1 MVAREQPWP
10 VGAPGWVGLTVSDVG
25 AATGFYG
32 DLLGWS
38 FRTSST
44 PDGRPYLFAT
54 RRGRLV
60 AGIVQA
66 ATPGV
71 PAEWVTYLT
80 VDDTAATVDRAEAAG
95 GEVLMGVLPVVE
107 AAEVAIIRDPTGA
120 AVGVWRPGMHVGF
133 EATQEPGTLAWVEL
147 LTDDVPVA
155 QGFYGAV
162 FGLAF
167 QPLPEIAGYL
177 TVLADDAVV
186 GGLGPLGSMADGVD
200 EPHWLVY
207 FRVTDMAAALTV
219 AETHGGRPDAPF
231 DTEFGR
237 LAVVRGPE
245 GEVFALMADLPPAD
259 EPSAAPAG

>member
-1 MVAREQPWP
+1 MTARERPWP

-32 DLLGWS
+32 DLLGWT
-38 FRTSST
+38 FRTSAT
-44 PDGRPYLFAT
+44 PDGRPYLFALHD
-54 RRGRLV
+54 GRLA

-71 PAEWVTYLT
+71 PPEWVTYLT
-80 VDDTAATVDRAEAAG
+80 TDDTARTLDRAEEAG
-95 GEVLMGVLPVVE
+95 GEVLMGVLPVVGGS
-107 AAEVAIIRDPTGA
+107 EVAILQDPTGA
-120 AVGVWRPGMHVGF
+120 VVGLWRPGEHIGF
-133 EATQEPGTLAWVEL
+133 EVTEEPGSLAWVEL

-155 QGFYGAV
+155 QAFYGAT

-167 QPLPEIAGYL
+167 APLPQIAGYV

-186 GGLGPLGSMADGVD
+186 GGIGPLGSMADGVE

-207 FRVTDMAAALTV
+207 FRVADMAAAIAV
-219 AETHGGRPDAPF
+219 AETHGGRPEDPF

-237 LAVVRGPE
+237 IAVVRGPE
-245 GEVFALMADLPPAD
+245 GEVFALMADVTPA
-259 EPSAAPAG
+259 A